1 MPGPAPARVLV
12 PPPPAELLDAAGRPV
27 TVSSRGEA
35 SGTPAQLRCHA
46 LPSQGGEITAWAG
59 PWAQDVRWWDRRGW
73 ARRVHWQVVVGEVA
87 CLVRVERGETMID
100 ALYD

>member
-1 MPGPAPARVLV
+1 VLD
-12 PPPPAELLDAAGRPV
+12 PPPAAELLDDRGRPV

-35 SGTPAQLRCHA
+35 SGAPAVLRCDA
-46 LPSQGGEITAWAG
+46 LPTRGGAITAWAG
-59 PWAQDVRWWDRRGW
+59 PWAQDVRWWDRRGR

-87 CLVRVERGETMID
+87 CLVRVEGGAARLD